1 MVSACS
7 EPSSSAEG
15 GEHRAQPFGPAFD
28 SRGRIYISC
37 RVAHRIIRVEQD
49 GEFTVVAG
57 SGVPGYSGDGG
68 PATEAALHHPT
79 GIAFDK
85 DDNLYIADFD
95 NNRIR
100 KVDPQ
105 GVITTLAGTGDTGF
119 SGDGWRATS
128 VEVWQPQSVAVDM
141 AGNVYIAELAT
152 HRIRRVDRNGFIT
165 TVAGSGVP
173 GFDGD
178 GGPAAQ
184 ARLNAPTDIAVD
196 RAGNLYIADTGNR
209 RIRQVTP

>member
-1 MVSACS
+1 M
-7 EPSSSAEG
+7 
-15 GEHRAQPFGPAFD
+15 
-28 SRGRIYISC
+28 
-37 RVAHRIIRVEQD
+37 AHRVIRIERD
-49 GEFTVVAG
+49 GKFTVVAG

-79 GIAFDK
+79 GITFDK

-105 GVITTLAGTGDTGF
+105 GVITTLAGTGDTGL

-152 HRIRRVDRNGFIT
+152 HRIRRVNRNGFIT

-178 GGPAAQ
+178 GAPRRRRDSTPRPTSRSIAPETSTSPIPGTGGSARSVPERKSLWKRNHRWSDSFPDGESLCAA
-184 ARLNAPTDIAVD
+184 ARSS
-196 RAGNLYIADTGNR
+196 R
-209 RIRQVTP
+209 RSVSARS